1 MSVQLEHDPLEELR
15 PQAAASQRKR
25 PYQVCVRCIMDT
37 SDPEIEFD
45 AAGVCNH
52 CKTYFQRMETEVRR
66 GPEAETA
73 LADLAERIRR
83 EGRNK
88 RYDCIIG
95 VSGGVDSTYVA
106 YLVKQQLGL
115 RPLAVHLDNGWN
127 SELAVDNIKRAL
139 DVLEIDLKTQVLN
152 WEMFRDLQLSFLKS
166 SVSNLE
172 IPTDHAI
179 TALLFDE
186 ALRQGVRYIVAGSN
200 VATEAIYP
208 ASWEYPHYDYKFIR
222 SVHQRF
228 GSQSLATYP
237 RLSLPKLAYC
247 VFVRRIRYVPLLN
260 YVNYSRQQAMQLLT
274 EHLGWRPYGD
284 KHYESIY
291 TRWYQGYYLP
301 TKFGIDKRRAYLS
314 CHVLAGDMTR
324 QEALNQIQNP
334 PYAGWNVEQDTQFV
348 MKKLGLSEAAMRQI
362 LEAPPKTHADYRS
375 NAWLLLGLSQWKQ
388 RFKRLAMRV

>member
-1 MSVQLEHDPLEELR
+1 MSIQLQHDPLEKVE
-15 PQAAASQRKR
+15 AAAGTGGRTR

-37 SDPEIEFD
+37 SDPDIEFD
-45 AAGVCNH
+45 AGGVCNH
-52 CKTYFQRMETEVRR
+52 CKTYFQRMETEVHR
-66 GPEAETA
+66 GPDAEIA
-73 LADLAERIRR
+73 LADLADRIRQQ
-83 EGRNK
+83 GKNK
-88 RYDCIIG
+88 PYDCIIG

-106 YLVKQQLGL
+106 YLVKEKLGL

-139 DVLEIDLKTQVLN
+139 DTLNIDLKTQVLN

-186 ALRQGVRYIVAGSN
+186 AMRQGVRYIVAGSN

-208 ASWEYPHYDYKFIR
+208 AAWEYPHYDFKFIH
-222 SVHQRF
+222 SIHKRF
-228 GSQSLATYP
+228 GTQSLATYP

-247 VFVRRIRYVPLLN
+247 VFVRQIRYVPLLN
-260 YVNYSRQQAMQLLT
+260 YVHYSRRDAMQLLT

-324 QEALNQIQNP
+324 QDALEQIAQP
-334 PYAGWNVEQDTQFV
+334 PYAGWNIEQDTQFV
-348 MKKLGLSEAAMRQI
+348 MKKLGLSEDAMRAI
-362 LEAPPKTHADYRS
+362 LNAPTKTHADYPS
-375 NAWLLLGLSQWKQ
+375 NAWLLLGLVAWKQ
-388 RFKRLAMRV
+388 RFKRIAMRA